1 MFVSTAP
8 SVSPPS
14 VRVLVA
20 NSTTITVQWG
30 MVPCIHQNGPITGYS
45 VRYGVIGSGNTQTVP
60 VSGASQTQIMISNL
74 LPSTTYSIQVAALN
88 VVGIGV
94 YSAGNNS
101 LTPKTSEQ

>member
-8 SVSPPS
+8 FISPPS

-20 NSTTITVQWG
+20 NSTTISVQLG

-60 VSGASQTQIMISNL
+60 VSGASQTQ
-74 LPSTTYSIQVAALN
+74 LPSTTYSIQVAAVN

-101 LTPKTSEQ
+101 LTPETSEQ

>member
-1 MFVSTAP
+1 MFTSIT
-8 SVSPPS
+8 PS

-60 VSGASQTQIMISNL
+60 VSGASQTETTIS
-74 LPSTTYSIQVAALN
+74 STTYSIQVAALN

-101 LTPKTSEQ
+101 LTPEASEQ

>member
-1 MFVSTAP
+1 MLVSTAP
-8 SVSPPS
+8 FVSPPS

-45 VRYGVIGSGNTQTVP
+45 VRYGVMGSGNTQTVP
-60 VSGASQTQIMISNL
+60 VSGASKTQIMISNL

-88 VVGIGV
+88 VVGTGV

-101 LTPKTSEQ
+101 LTPETSEQ